1 MYLQNIISQTHKG
14 LLRGRYI
21 GECMRIIS
29 DSMDKLKGDDIPVL
43 LMLVG
48 FGKAFDNVEWPF
60 IEKTFGPTFRN
71 AKLLQVDP
79 KIMNY

>member
-29 DSMDKLKGDDIPVL
+29 DSMDKLEGDNIPGL

-48 FGKAFDNVEWPF
+48 FEKAFDTVEWPF
-60 IEKTFGPTFRN
+60 IDKTHWSN
-71 AKLLQVDP
+71 IL
-79 KIMNY
+79 